1 MESLDSIMLLIWLL
15 DKGLV
20 GIQRLLP
27 LSPRNLPFCQF
38 APSDN
43 LSLIRCLDLC
53 AKIE

>member
-27 LSPRNLPFCQF
+27 LSPRSLPLVSLL
-38 APSDN
+38 P
-43 LSLIRCLDLC
+43 LSI
-53 AKIE
+53 